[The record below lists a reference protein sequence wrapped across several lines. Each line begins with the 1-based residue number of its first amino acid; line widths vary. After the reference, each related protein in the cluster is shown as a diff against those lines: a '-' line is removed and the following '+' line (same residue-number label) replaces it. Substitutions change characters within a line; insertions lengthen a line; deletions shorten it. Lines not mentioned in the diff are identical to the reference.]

1 MNIILA
7 PGSNTITGANWWGGC
22 FPAVTCGSSP
32 DFLLGIFPDT
42 SGIPDTTA
50 GLLVFDAGS
59 ANQTSTGNLIGPP
72 SGTQWDEY
80 AYSTTFSPVTLT
92 AGVQYW
98 FALYNQAPEPAG
110 AFGVETTSSAPPGQ
124 LLIGSDGF
132 SFTPLPETLAFQ
144 LTGHAASTPEP
155 ASLALLGTAV
165 AGLGFLLQRRR
176 KRA

>member
-98 FALYNQAPEPAG
+98 FGLYNQVPSRRG
-110 AFGVETTSSAPPGQ
+110 LSA
-124 LLIGSDGF
+124 
-132 SFTPLPETLAFQ
+132 
-144 LTGHAASTPEP
+144 
-155 ASLALLGTAV
+155 
-165 AGLGFLLQRRR
+165 
-176 KRA
+176 